1 MFVIANTL
9 PNIIML
15 SFTFLV
21 LLVMS
26 FIGDDNVRDF
36 SSLGVFLLGLLVTLS
51 GISVLI
57 GIIFIFLGIL
67 LMFR

>member
-26 FIGDDNVRDF
+26 FIGDDNVRDL